1 MLDKIK
7 NFLNIPEIDED
18 EDDFYE
24 EDYEDEVYTP
34 RTLGRDTV
42 KSSASRQTQQKQ
54 SSSRGYSNI
63 NSSRNDTQ
71 KRERAGRSDRF
82 NGGSK
87 VVPMKNTRPSE
98 LSIYKPTSIED
109 SKEICNI
116 LIGGSP
122 VVVNLEGFDSTEAQ
136 RIMDFICG
144 CIHALDGTL
153 SQISNYI
160 FIFAPSGVDIHGDI
174 SIDTDSVPV
183 FNKK

>member
-34 RTLGRDTV
+34 RTSGRDTV

-98 LSIYKPTSIED
+98 L
-109 SKEICNI
+109 
-116 LIGGSP
+116 
-122 VVVNLEGFDSTEAQ
+122 
-136 RIMDFICG
+136 
-144 CIHALDGTL
+144 
-153 SQISNYI
+153 
-160 FIFAPSGVDIHGDI
+160 
-174 SIDTDSVPV
+174 
-183 FNKK
+183 